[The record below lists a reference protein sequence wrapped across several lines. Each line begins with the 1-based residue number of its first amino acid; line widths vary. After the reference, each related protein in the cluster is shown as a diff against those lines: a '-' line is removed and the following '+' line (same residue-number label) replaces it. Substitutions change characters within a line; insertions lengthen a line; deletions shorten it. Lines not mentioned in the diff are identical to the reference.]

1 MVRRRGPRL
10 TLAEKAELWR
20 RWRQGESLNA
30 IGRAL
35 GRIAHVVRYEVAR
48 TGGIPPPVRHRAR
61 LALTLA
67 EREVISRGLAR
78 GTSLRQIS
86 RQLRRAPSTVSREVR
101 RHGGR
106 RWYRAARADAAA
118 WARGR
123 RPKRCR
129 LATHLTLRDA
139 VATKLVQ
146 KWSPQQIAG
155 WLRQAYPDD
164 PTMHVSHE
172 TIYLSLFVQSRGVL
186 KKALQAQLRQRRTIR
201 RPRATAPKTGGY
213 IVGAVSIR
221 ERPATVEDRA
231 VPGHWEGDLIA
242 GARQSYVATLVERR
256 SRYVCLVRLA
266 GRTTRTVV
274 RALTEHVRR
283 LPDGL
288 MATLTWDRGLELA
301 AHRTFSIA
309 TGVQVYF
316 CDPYSPWQ
324 RGTNE
329 NTNGLLRQYL
339 PKGTDL
345 ASYSTGSTE
354 SDRARTQ
361 YAATQDTRLSD
372 AGRYTRGNRCIDRLN
387 ASAKGL
393 AIRLLN
399 R

>member
-10 TLAEKAELWR
+10 TLAEKTERWR

-48 TGGIPPPVRHRAR
+48 TGGVPPPVRHRAR

-86 RQLRRAPSTVSREVR
+86 RQLQRAPSTVSREVR

-106 RWYRAARADAAA
+106 RRYRAGAADAAA
-118 WARGR
+118 WGRGR

-129 LATHLTLRDA
+129 LATHPTLRDA
-139 VATKLVQ
+139 VATKLTQ

-201 RPRATAPKTGGY
+201 RPRATSPKTGGY

-221 ERPATVEDRA
+221 ERPAAVEDRA

-283 LPDGL
+283 LPAGL

-345 ASYSTGSTE
+345 ARYSQDQLNRIARELNTRPRMTLGYRTPADILAQTVASTG
-354 SDRARTQ
+354 
-361 YAATQDTRLSD
+361 
-372 AGRYTRGNRCIDRLN
+372 
-387 ASAKGL
+387 
-393 AIRLLN
+393 
-399 R
+399 

>member
-1 MVRRRGPRL
+1 MVQRRGPRL
-10 TLAEKAELWR
+10 TAAQKAELWR
-20 RWRQGESLNA
+20 RWREGESLNA

-35 GRIAHVVRYEVAR
+35 GRIPKMVRYVVAGA
-48 TGGIPPPVRHRAR
+48 GGIPPVPRQRAHQ
-61 LALTLA
+61 ALTLS
-67 EREVISRGLAR
+67 EREVISRGVAR
-78 GTSLRQIS
+78 GVSLREIS
-86 RQLRRAPSTVSREVR
+86 RDLGRAPSTVSREVR

-106 RWYRAARADAAA
+106 RRYRAAAADRRA

-129 LATHLTLRDA
+129 LATHPALRA
-139 VATKLVQ
+139 TVAAKLALE
-146 KWSPQQIAG
+146 WSPQQIAG
-155 WLRQAYPDD
+155 WLREAYPDD

-172 TIYLSLFVQSRGVL
+172 TIYRSLSVQSRGVL
-186 KKALQAQLRQRRTIR
+186 KKALQAQLRQRHTVR
-201 RPRATAPKTGGY
+201 RPRSAAKKSGGY

-231 VPGHWEGDLIA
+231 VPGHWAGDLLV
-242 GARQSYVATLVERR
+242 GTRQSYVATLVERR
-256 SRYVCLVRLA
+256 SRYVCLVRLS
-266 GRTTRTVV
+266 GRATRTVV
-274 RALTEHVRR
+274 QALTRHVRR
-283 LPDGL
+283 LPAGL

-345 ASYSTGSTE
+345 GGYTQTQLDAIARELNTRPRKTLGYRTPADILGDTVASTG
-354 SDRARTQ
+354 
-361 YAATQDTRLSD
+361 
-372 AGRYTRGNRCIDRLN
+372 
-387 ASAKGL
+387 
-393 AIRLLN
+393 
-399 R
+399 

>member
-10 TLAEKAELWR
+10 TLAEKTELWR
-20 RWRQGESLNA
+20 RWRRGESLNA

-48 TGGIPPPVRHRAR
+48 TGGIPPPARQRSR
-61 LALTLA
+61 LALTLT
-67 EREVISRGLAR
+67 EREAISRGLAS
-78 GTSLRQIS
+78 GTSVRQIS

-106 RWYRAARADAAA
+106 RRYRAATADAVA

-129 LATHLTLRDA
+129 LATHPALRDA
-139 VATKLVQ
+139 VATKLAQ
-146 KWSPQQIAG
+146 QWSPQQIAG
-155 WLRQAYPDD
+155 WLRRAYPND

-186 KKALQAQLRQRRTIR
+186 KKALQAQLRQRHTIR
-201 RPRATAPKTGGY
+201 RPRTAAPKSGGY

-231 VPGHWEGDLIA
+231 VPGHWEGDLLV

-256 SRYVCLVRLA
+256 SRYVCLVRVS
-266 GRTTRTVV
+266 GRATRTVV
-274 RALTEHVRR
+274 QALTRHVKR
-283 LPDGL
+283 LPAGL

-301 AHRTFSIA
+301 AHRAFSIA

-345 ASYSTGSTE
+345 A
-354 SDRARTQ
+354 
-361 YAATQDTRLSD
+361 
-372 AGRYTRGNRCIDRLN
+372 RYTQAQLN
-387 ASAKGL
+387 KIARA
-393 AIRLLN
+393 LN
-399 R
+399 TRPRKTLGYRTPADILVDTVALTG

>member
-10 TLAEKAELWR
+10 TLAEKTELWR
-20 RWRQGESLNA
+20 RWRRGESLNA

-48 TGGIPPPVRHRAR
+48 TGGIPPPARQRSR
-61 LALTLA
+61 LALTLT
-67 EREVISRGLAR
+67 EREAISRGLAS
-78 GTSLRQIS
+78 GTSVRQIS

-106 RWYRAARADAAA
+106 RRYRAATADAVA

-129 LATHLTLRDA
+129 LATHPALRDA
-139 VATKLVQ
+139 VATKLAQ
-146 KWSPQQIAG
+146 QWSPQQIAG
-155 WLRQAYPDD
+155 WLRRAYPND

-186 KKALQAQLRQRRTIR
+186 KKALQAQLRQRHTIR
-201 RPRATAPKTGGY
+201 RPRTAAPKSGGY

-221 ERPATVEDRA
+221 ERPATVEDGA
-231 VPGHWEGDLIA
+231 VPGHWEGDLLV

-256 SRYVCLVRLA
+256 SRYVCLVRVS
-266 GRTTRTVV
+266 GRATRTVV
-274 RALTEHVRR
+274 QALTRHVKR
-283 LPDGL
+283 LPAGL
-288 MATLTWDRGLELA
+288 MATLTWGRGLELA
-301 AHRTFSIA
+301 AHRAFSIA

-345 ASYSTGSTE
+345 A
-354 SDRARTQ
+354 
-361 YAATQDTRLSD
+361 
-372 AGRYTRGNRCIDRLN
+372 RYTQAQLN
-387 ASAKGL
+387 KIARA
-393 AIRLLN
+393 LN
-399 R
+399 TRPRKTLGYRTPADILVDTVALTG

>member
-10 TLAEKAELWR
+10 TLAEKTELWR
-20 RWRQGESLNA
+20 RWRRGESLNA

-48 TGGIPPPVRHRAR
+48 TGGIPPPARQRAR
-61 LALTLA
+61 LALTLT
-67 EREVISRGLAR
+67 EREAISRGLAC
-78 GTSLRQIS
+78 GASLRQIS
-86 RQLRRAPSTVSREVR
+86 RQLHRAPSTVSREVW

-106 RWYRAARADAAA
+106 RRYRAAAADRAA

-129 LATHLTLRDA
+129 LATHPALRAA
-139 VATKLVQ
+139 VATKLAQ

-155 WLRQAYPDD
+155 WLRRAYPDD
-164 PTMHVSHE
+164 PTMRVSHE

-186 KKALQAQLRQRRTIR
+186 KKALQEQLRQRHTLR
-201 RPRATAPKTGGY
+201 RPRTAAPKTGGY

-221 ERPATVEDRA
+221 ERPASVEDRA
-231 VPGHWEGDLIA
+231 VPGHWEGDLLV

-256 SRYVCLVRLA
+256 SRYVCLVRVA
-266 GRTTRTVV
+266 GRATRTVV
-274 RALTEHVRR
+274 QALTEHVRR

-345 ASYSTGSTE
+345 AGY
-354 SDRARTQ
+354 TQ
-361 YAATQDTRLSD
+361 AQ
-372 AGRYTRGNRCIDRLN
+372 LN
-387 ASAKGL
+387 AIARELNTRPRKTLSYRTPADIL
-393 AIRLLN
+393 AETVASTD
-399 R
+399 

>member
-10 TLAEKAELWR
+10 TLAEKTELWR
-20 RWRQGESLNA
+20 RWRRGESLNA

-48 TGGIPPPVRHRAR
+48 TGGIPPPARQRSR
-61 LALTLA
+61 LALTLT
-67 EREVISRGLAR
+67 EREAISRGLAS
-78 GTSLRQIS
+78 GTSVRQIS

-106 RWYRAARADAAA
+106 RRYRAATADAVA

-129 LATHLTLRDA
+129 LATHPALRDA
-139 VATKLVQ
+139 VATKLAQ
-146 KWSPQQIAG
+146 QWSPQQIAG
-155 WLRQAYPDD
+155 WLRRAYPND

-186 KKALQAQLRQRRTIR
+186 KKALQAQLRQRHTIR
-201 RPRATAPKTGGY
+201 RPRTAAPKSGGY

-231 VPGHWEGDLIA
+231 VPGHWEGDLLV

-256 SRYVCLVRLA
+256 SRYVCLVRVS
-266 GRTTRTVV
+266 GRATRTVV
-274 RALTEHVRR
+274 QALTRHVKR
-283 LPDGL
+283 LPAGL
-288 MATLTWDRGLELA
+288 MATLTWGRGLELA
-301 AHRTFSIA
+301 AHRAFSIA

-345 ASYSTGSTE
+345 A
-354 SDRARTQ
+354 
-361 YAATQDTRLSD
+361 
-372 AGRYTRGNRCIDRLN
+372 RYTQAQLN
-387 ASAKGL
+387 KIARA
-393 AIRLLN
+393 LN
-399 R
+399 TRPRKTLGYRTPADILVDTVALTG

>member
-1 MVRRRGPRL
+1 MVQRRGPRL
-10 TLAEKAELWR
+10 TAAQKTELWR
-20 RWRQGESLNA
+20 RWRRGESLNA

-35 GRIAHVVRYEVAR
+35 CRIAKVVRYEVAR
-48 TGGIPPPVRHRAR
+48 TGGIPPAARQRSR
-61 LALTLA
+61 LALTLP
-67 EREVISRGLAR
+67 EREAISRGLAC
-78 GTSLRQIS
+78 GTSVRQIS

-106 RWYRAARADAAA
+106 RRYRAATGDAAA

-129 LATHLTLRDA
+129 LATYPALRDA
-139 VATKLVQ
+139 VATQLAQ

-186 KKALQAQLRQRRTIR
+186 KKALQAQLRQRRTMR
-201 RPRATAPKTGGY
+201 RPRAAAPKTGGY

-231 VPGHWEGDLIA
+231 VPGHWEGDLLV
-242 GARQSYVATLVERR
+242 GGRQSYVATLVERR
-256 SRYVCLVRLA
+256 SRYVCLVRLT
-266 GRTTRTVV
+266 GKDTQTVV
-274 RALTEHVRR
+274 QALTQHVQR
-283 LPDGL
+283 LPVGL

-316 CDPYSPWQ
+316 CDPQSPWQ

-339 PKGTDL
+339 PKGTDFSGYTQAQLDAIARELNTRPRKTLGYRTPAATL
-345 ASYSTGSTE
+345 AATVASTG
-354 SDRARTQ
+354 
-361 YAATQDTRLSD
+361 
-372 AGRYTRGNRCIDRLN
+372 
-387 ASAKGL
+387 
-393 AIRLLN
+393 
-399 R
+399 